1 MNPKKFEEYVET
13 AMRLHEELLSWDES
27 FMAELEGADEAV
39 EKKAEELWCALRKV
53 IHDHP
58 EVQEALSTLLGPIVH
73 QCAIDN
79 KAGFLD
85 SLQRQKSFDI
95 TEAEIDEAIIELTAI
110 AFPRSKSTKK
120 KETRGRPSDTDHDAD
135 RRIYEAWK
143 TGQYKTYEDLA
154 REKGVKGR
162 DIELALNRH
171 HKRLKRSPPTP

>member
-1 MNPKKFEEYVET
+1 MDQKLFEECVES
-13 AMRLHEELLSWDES
+13 AMQLREEVVNWDES

-39 EKKAEELWCALRKV
+39 EKKAEELWCVLRKV

-135 RRIYEAWK
+135 RRIYEAWE
-143 TGQYKTYEDLA
+143 TDQYKTYEDLA
-154 REKGVKGR
+154 REKGVKR
-162 DIELALNRH
+162 RVILLALQRH
-171 HKRLKRSPPTP
+171 RARLSREA